1 MAKPKKQASIK
12 KAREQRLPG
21 TEDAALQEI
30 EDAAASLLEAR
41 ERYSATGKEVNE
53 IEQTVVAVMEK
64 HDRSFYKHGGLEV
77 EIKQGKVKAKVK
89 HSANENE
96 DSEVRSEPAAA

>member
-1 MAKPKKQASIK
+1 MTKAAKASIK
-12 KAREQRLPG
+12 KARNQRLPG

-53 IEQTVVAVMEK
+53 IEQAVVAVMEK
-64 HDRSFYKHGGLEV
+64 HDRSYYKHGGLEV
-77 EIKQGKVKAKVK
+77 EIKKGKVKAKVK
-89 HSANENE
+89 HAAAKE
-96 DSEVRSEPAAA
+96 DDEEVRSEPAAA